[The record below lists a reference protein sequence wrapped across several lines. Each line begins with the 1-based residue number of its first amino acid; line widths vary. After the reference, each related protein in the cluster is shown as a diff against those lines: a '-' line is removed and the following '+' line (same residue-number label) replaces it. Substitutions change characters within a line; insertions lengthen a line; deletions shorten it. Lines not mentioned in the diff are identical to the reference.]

1 MCDTVV
7 QFLDN
12 QPKKVWH
19 KLAFLGHSVI
29 YGTWTGWWAWHP
41 CSHVWKPVKTRRR
54 GWTHCLGGHSCWNP
68 LCLCL
73 SCLLILGN
81 KRLILNSQLAPS
93 ERTYQLG
100 DMIRIFIFSFFLQFW
115 RGAAHTHMLPHEACQ
130 VGGCFWLLADF
141 LSCCWASILL
151 SLPGFALI
159 CCPAFGLSFVQLYS
173 PRFALLWSAVLL
185 FWHHLSNI
193 IQTTWLRPFFLS
205 CFSHFCSTCLQC
217 NLLGFSVFSKFLL
230 EHFFGLSGDEL
241 CFLLLCIIAQI
252 LCSFHSVSLICKSK
266 GNHFFPFPPTKILWP
281 SADYIQTFFLIP
293 FYSVAVVQ
301 SVQVYWKTLIAP
313 KHP

>member
-130 VGGCFWLLADF
+130 VGGCLASRWFSVLLLGFNFAQPAWLCPDL
-141 LSCCWASILL
+141 LSCFWAVFCPIVLATL
-151 SLPGFALI
+151 CFALI
-159 CCPAFGLSFVQLYS
+159 CCPSFLASFIQYYS
-173 PRFALLWSAVLL
+173 D
-185 FWHHLSNI
+185 HLTS
-193 IQTTWLRPFFLS
+193 PFFS
-205 CFSHFCSTCLQC
+205 
-217 NLLGFSVFSKFLL
+217 
-230 EHFFGLSGDEL
+230 
-241 CFLLLCIIAQI
+241 I
-252 LCSFHSVSLICKSK
+252 L
-266 GNHFFPFPPTKILWP
+266 FFPFLFNL
-281 SADYIQTFFLIP
+281 SA
-293 FYSVAVVQ
+293 V
-301 SVQVYWKTLIAP
+301 
-313 KHP
+313 